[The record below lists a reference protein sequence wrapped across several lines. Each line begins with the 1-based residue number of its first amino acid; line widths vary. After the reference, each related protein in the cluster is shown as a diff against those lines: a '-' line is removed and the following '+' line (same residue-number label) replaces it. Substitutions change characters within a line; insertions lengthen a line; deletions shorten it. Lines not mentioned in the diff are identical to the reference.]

1 MIPPK
6 KIFAWLLGLLWL
18 PMAGAFGQ
26 PDLTVGA
33 AAGQPSATVNIPVSF
48 TNNGAVVAM
57 SFDITFNPALVTPG
71 TVASGAGLAPH
82 TVATSVPTPG
92 TLRVLV
98 NPPFVNPLPAANN
111 GVLLTVPWTIAA
123 GATSA
128 IPLTLTNVT
137 FANAAAGSVPAGVL
151 TSGQITP

>member
-1 MIPPK
+1 MTPAK
-6 KIFAWLLGLLWL
+6 KIFIWLFMLFWL
-18 PMAGAFGQ
+18 PIASVFAQ

-33 AAGQPSATVNIPVSF
+33 AVGQPGATVNTLVSF

-71 TVASGAGLAPH
+71 TVAIGAGLAPH
-82 TVATSVPTPG
+82 TVATSIPTPG

-98 NPPFVNPLPAANN
+98 NPPLVNPLPAANN

-128 IPLTLTNVT
+128 IPLALTNVT
-137 FANAAAGSVPAGVL
+137 FANAAAGSVPATAL

>member
-1 MIPPK
+1 MIPAK
-6 KIFAWLLGLLWL
+6 KIFVWFVMLLVL
-18 PMAGAFGQ
+18 PMANALAQ

-33 AAGQPSATVNIPVSF
+33 ATGQPGATVNIPVSF

-71 TVASGAGLAPH
+71 TMASGAGLAPH

-111 GVLLTVPWTIAA
+111 GILLTVPWTIAA

-137 FANAAAGSVPAGVL
+137 FADTAARSVPAGAL